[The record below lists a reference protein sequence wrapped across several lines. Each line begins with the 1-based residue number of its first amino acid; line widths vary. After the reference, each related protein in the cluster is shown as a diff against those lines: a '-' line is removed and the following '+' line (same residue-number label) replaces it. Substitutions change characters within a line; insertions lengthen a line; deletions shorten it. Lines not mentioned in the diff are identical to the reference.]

1 MSGKKT
7 VWILG
12 TRYRYQKVYNGFNNN
27 SAESEPAPGPEPTLM
42 GPNTAIPLNA
52 QCSAV
57 FRIRIQE
64 GKRTE
69 TKPVPEVPVVKI

>member
-42 GPNTAIPLNA
+42 GPAQQYRSMLNA
-52 QCSAV
+52 QQSFV
-57 FRIRIQE
+57 SGSRR
-64 GKRTE
+64 
-69 TKPVPEVPVVKI
+69 VKEQKQNRFPKYR